1 MKFSS
6 FPSLHSSK
14 QVEKNQKMSSIICFY
29 HSEINVCLLNSS
41 LSTHILYTS
50 IGLDFDGNIK
60 FPYGDDIQILS
71 ELNFLD
77 KMRQM
82 QPDLKVLVSFSD
94 IDDIQQRAFN
104 AMLSRQSAR
113 KNFAKNVVSFCK
125 KCNLDGVD
133 LNYQR
138 PSKINRENFID
149 LLKRIKELMHGLAT
163 YDTFKSSTFNI
174 FSFNDNADPHI
185 LSVTLNGGALQQYK
199 LKEISKKAKFIN
211 LMTFDL
217 ENPKIDV
224 INVDWAVNICINEG
238 VQLGRINIGIAT
250 HGSNDAK
257 AMEVKATYAKFG
269 GFYGI
274 ALYSFDGD
282 DYTKGFPLIRS
293 AVEMVNQF

>member
-1 MKFSS
+1 MT
-6 FPSLHSSK
+6 
-14 QVEKNQKMSSIICFY
+14 SIVCFY

-41 LSTHILYTS
+41 LPTHIIYTS
-50 IGLDFDGNIK
+50 IGIDFDGNIK

-77 KMRQM
+77 KTRKMR
-82 QPDLKVLVSFSD
+82 PDLKILVSFSD

-104 AMLSRQSAR
+104 AMLSSHAAR
-113 KNFAKNVVSFCK
+113 KNFAKNVVGFCK

-138 PSKINRENFID
+138 PTKQNRENFVD
-149 LLKRIKELMHGLAT
+149 LLKRIRELMHSLIHIESL
-163 YDTFKSSTFNI
+163 YSSSFNI
-174 FSFNDNADPHI
+174 FMFSDSANPHL
-185 LSVTLNGGALQQYK
+185 LSVTLNGGSLHSYK

-224 INVDWAVNICINEG
+224 IAVDWAVNICITEG
-238 VQLGRINIGIAT
+238 LHLNKINIGIAT
-250 HGSNDAK
+250 HGGNDTR
-257 AMEVKATYAKFG
+257 AMEVKATYARYG
-269 GFYGI
+269 GFNGI
-274 ALYSFDGD
+274 AVYSFDGD

-293 AVEMVNQF
+293 AVEMMS